1 MSNQISEDNKRIAK
15 SAMIYDKITNK
26 LKGIRK
32 KFAYN
37 IKNILL
43 NGIAS
48 SVFTPPPLL
57 QRWIYNSLGYAI
69 HKTSRVYPQCFCG
82 AGKGKLK
89 VGANSYIN
97 YRVFLDLGNDIVIGN
112 NVSIAFNC
120 TFINSTHE
128 IGDDNQRAGLGVT
141 KKIIEEDGCRIGAHT
156 TNLPGV
162 RIAKGCVIG
171 ANSLITKDTEK
182 NGLYVGAPAIRI
194 KTI

>member
-1 MSNQISEDNKRIAK
+1 MLNQTSDNNKRIAK
-15 SAMIYDKITNK
+15 NTMIYDKIMNK
-26 LKGIRK
+26 LKGIQR

-37 IKNILL
+37 TKNILL

-48 SVFTPPPLL
+48 SVFTPPIL
-57 QRWIYNSLGYAI
+57 QRWIYNSIGYAI
-69 HKTSRVYPQCFCG
+69 HKTSRIYPQCFCG
-82 AGKGKLK
+82 AGNGKLK

-97 YRVFLDLGNDIVIGN
+97 YRCFLDLGNDIIIGD

-120 TFINSTHE
+120 TFINSSHE
-128 IGDDNQRAGLGVT
+128 IGDKKQRAGAGLA
-141 KKIIEEDGCRIGAHT
+141 KKIIIEDGCWIGANT
-156 TNLPGV
+156 TILPGV

-194 KTI
+194 KTL

>member
-26 LKGIRK
+26 LKGIQK
-32 KFAYN
+32 EFAYN

-48 SVFTPPPLL
+48 SVFTPPLL

-97 YRVFLDLGNDIVIGN
+97 YRVFLDLGNDIVIGD

-128 IGDDNQRAGLGVT
+128 IGDDNQRAGLGVA
-141 KKIIEEDGCRIGAHT
+141 KEIIVEDGCWIGAHT
-156 TNLPGV
+156 TILPGV
-162 RIAKGCVIG
+162 RIAKGCVI
-171 ANSLITKDTEK
+171 AADSLLTSSTEP
-182 NGLYVGAPAIRI
+182 NGLYMGNPAKRVRDL
-194 KTI
+194 

>member
-1 MSNQISEDNKRIAK
+1 MSNQTSDNNKRIAK
-15 SAMIYDKITNK
+15 NTMIYDKIMNK
-26 LKGIRK
+26 LKGIQRM
-32 KFAYN
+32 FAYN

-48 SVFTPPPLL
+48 SVFTPPIL

-69 HKTSRVYPQCFCG
+69 HKTSRIYPQCFCG
-82 AGKGKLK
+82 NGKGKLK

-97 YRVFLDLGNDIVIGN
+97 YRCFLDLGNDIIIGN

-128 IGDDNQRAGLGVT
+128 IGDDNQRAGLGVA
-141 KKIIEEDGCRIGAHT
+141 KKIILEDGCWIGAHT
-156 TNLPGV
+156 TILPGV

>member
-1 MSNQISEDNKRIAK
+1 MLNQTSDNNKRIAK
-15 SAMIYDKITNK
+15 NTMIYDKIMNK
-26 LKGIRK
+26 LKGIQR

-37 IKNILL
+37 TKNILL

-48 SVFTPPPLL
+48 SVFTPPIL
-57 QRWIYNSLGYAI
+57 QRWIYNSIGYAI
-69 HKTSRVYPQCFCG
+69 HKTSRIYPQCFCG
-82 AGKGKLK
+82 AGNGKLK

-97 YRVFLDLGNDIVIGN
+97 YRCFLDLGNDIIIGD

-120 TFINSTHE
+120 TFINSSHE
-128 IGDDNQRAGLGVT
+128 IGDKKQRAGAGLA
-141 KKIIEEDGCRIGAHT
+141 KKIIIEDGCWIGANT
-156 TNLPGV
+156 TILPEV

-194 KTI
+194 KTL

>member
-1 MSNQISEDNKRIAK
+1 MLNQTSDNNKRIAK
-15 SAMIYDKITNK
+15 NTMIYDKIMNK
-26 LKGIRK
+26 LKGIQR

-37 IKNILL
+37 TKNILL

-48 SVFTPPPLL
+48 SVFTPPIL
-57 QRWIYNSLGYAI
+57 QRWIYNSIGYAI
-69 HKTSRVYPQCFCG
+69 HKTSRIYPQCFCG

-97 YRVFLDLGNDIVIGN
+97 YRCFLDLGNDIIIGD

-120 TFINSTHE
+120 TFINSSHE
-128 IGDDNQRAGLGVT
+128 IGDKKQRAGAGLA
-141 KKIIEEDGCRIGAHT
+141 KKIIIEDGCWIGANT
-156 TNLPGV
+156 TILPEV

-194 KTI
+194 KTL

>member
-1 MSNQISEDNKRIAK
+1 MSNQTSDNNKRIAK
-15 SAMIYDKITNK
+15 NTMIYDKIMNK
-26 LKGIRK
+26 LKGIQR

-48 SVFTPPPLL
+48 SVFTPPIL
-57 QRWIYNSLGYAI
+57 QRWIYKSLGYAI
-69 HKTSRVYPQCFCG
+69 HKTSRIYPQCFCG
-82 AGKGKLK
+82 AGNGKLK

-97 YRVFLDLGNDIVIGN
+97 YRCFLDLGNDIIIGD

-120 TFINSTHE
+120 IFINSSHE
-128 IGDDNQRAGLGVT
+128 IGDKKQRAGAGLA
-141 KKIIEEDGCRIGAHT
+141 KKIIIEDGCWIGANT
-156 TNLPGV
+156 TILPGV
-162 RIAKGCVIG
+162 RIAKGCIIG

-194 KTI
+194 KTL

>member
-1 MSNQISEDNKRIAK
+1 MLNQTSDNNKRIAK
-15 SAMIYDKITNK
+15 NTMIYNKIMNK
-26 LKGIRK
+26 LKGIQRM
-32 KFAYN
+32 FAYN

-48 SVFTPPPLL
+48 SVFTPPIL
-57 QRWIYNSLGYAI
+57 QRWIYKSLGYAI
-69 HKTSRVYPQCFCG
+69 HKTSRIYPQCFCG

-97 YRVFLDLGNDIVIGN
+97 YRCFLDLGNDIIIGD

-120 TFINSTHE
+120 TFINSSHE
-128 IGDDNQRAGLGVT
+128 IGDKKQRAGAGLA
-141 KKIIEEDGCRIGAHT
+141 KKIIIEDGCWIGANT
-156 TNLPGV
+156 TILPGV
-162 RIAKGCVIG
+162 RIAKGCIIG

-194 KTI
+194 KTL